1 MKLTKESVLSQYGV
15 IIVATMVMNGINY
28 FYALIEGRL
37 LGPDVYSAYVSLVG
51 ISIALTVAAGTFG
64 TIIARYV
71 SEDKGRGDEANAK
84 YFSFRALS
92 VLILLGIAGLA
103 VVLALSSPINSWL
116 KIGAILPCVLLAFRT
131 GLCFVQPVAT
141 GTLMGLQRFN
151 ELAAVLI
158 AGSVVRFIVGV
169 GLVLLGLGVSG
180 AMWGEVAGVV
190 AIIAIPLLM
199 LRKWYSG
206 RPREGRIDFSHLRR
220 FAPAALVA
228 TACVAV
234 FIVVDVILARALIG
248 GESAGFYAGAQKM
261 ASMIFILPGAVAIV
275 MFPKVSEKS
284 ARNDKSWRI
293 LGQSIAIVTG
303 LCGSVALIFAIFP
316 RQLLGLF
323 FGSKY
328 LEGSH
333 VVPVLSLA
341 MFLLSLVSIMTY
353 YLLGTEHFNFAYVLA
368 PGIVFEIAG
377 IVLFHGSIAQI
388 AWVVTFTGAAL
399 VVIIGGYLFRKWRLD
414 MACGKVRVDEQSECS
429 TYSTAYSDNTGNAC
443 ILESGC
449 ALSRKGRTGK
459 PRDQGIPG
467 WLPTS
472 SCLNTRTRSY
482 SYYHGGCGGV

>member
-1 MKLTKESVLSQYGV
+1 MKLTRENVLSQYGV
-15 IIVATMVMNGINY
+15 IIAATMAMNIINY

-37 LGPDVYSAYVSLVG
+37 LGPDMYSAYVSLVG
-51 ISIALTVAAGTFG
+51 ISIALTIAAGTFG

-84 YFSFRALS
+84 YFSFKALS
-92 VLILLGIAGLA
+92 VLSLFGIAGLA
-103 VVLALSSPINSWL
+103 VTFALSSPINTWL
-116 KIGAILPCVLLAFRT
+116 KIGAILPCILLAFRT
-131 GLCFVQPVAT
+131 GLGFVQPVPT

-151 ELAAVLI
+151 ALAAVLI
-158 AGSVVRFIVGV
+158 ASSVVRFAVGV

-180 AMWGEVAGVV
+180 AMWGEVASALTV
-190 AIIAIPLLM
+190 IAMPLLM

-228 TACVAV
+228 TACIAV

-261 ASMIFILPGAVAIV
+261 ASMIFILPGAIAIV

-284 ARNDKSWRI
+284 ARSEGSWRI
-293 LGQSIAIVTG
+293 LGQSIALVTG
-303 LCGSVALIFAIFP
+303 LCGSVALMFALFP
-316 RQLLGLF
+316 GQLLELF

-353 YLLGTEHFNFAYVLA
+353 YLLGTEHFNFAYILA
-368 PGIVFEIAG
+368 LGIAFEIAG

-388 AWVVTFTGAAL
+388 AWVVTFTGVVLL
-399 VVIIGGYLFRKWRLD
+399 VSIGGYLFREWRLD
-414 MACGKVRVDEQSECS
+414 TVSGEVRVDEKSPLSPACADG
-429 TYSTAYSDNTGNAC
+429 TDNA
-443 ILESGC
+443 
-449 ALSRKGRTGK
+449 
-459 PRDQGIPG
+459 
-467 WLPTS
+467 
-472 SCLNTRTRSY
+472 
-482 SYYHGGCGGV
+482 

>member
-15 IIVATMVMNGINY
+15 IIVATMAMNIINY

-84 YFSFRALS
+84 YFSFKALS
-92 VLILLGIAGLA
+92 VLILFGIAGFA
-103 VVLALSSPINSWL
+103 IVLALSSPINSWL

-131 GLCFVQPVAT
+131 GLCFVQPVPT

-158 AGSVVRFIVGV
+158 AGSVVRFVVGV

-190 AIIAIPLLM
+190 ALIVIPLLM

-228 TACVAV
+228 TACIAV

-248 GESAGFYAGAQKM
+248 GESAGLYAGAQKM
-261 ASMIFILPGAVAIV
+261 ASMIFMLPGAVAIV

-284 ARNDKSWRI
+284 ARNDRSWRI
-293 LGQSIAIVTG
+293 LGQSIAIVMG
-303 LCGSVALIFAIFP
+303 LCGTIAIIFAIFP
-316 RQLLGLF
+316 SQLLGLF

-333 VVPVLSLA
+333 IVPVLSLA

-353 YLLGTEHFNFAYVLA
+353 YLLGTEHFNFAYILA
-368 PGIVFEIAG
+368 PGIAFEIAG

-388 AWVVTFTGAAL
+388 AWVVTFIGAAL
-399 VVIIGGYLFRKWRLD
+399 LVTIGCYLYREWRRD
-414 MACGKVRVDEQSECS
+414 TAYGEVRVDEQSEYS
-429 TYSTAYSDNTGNAC
+429 IYSPTYSDDT
-443 ILESGC
+443 
-449 ALSRKGRTGK
+449 
-459 PRDQGIPG
+459 
-467 WLPTS
+467 
-472 SCLNTRTRSY
+472 
-482 SYYHGGCGGV
+482 

>member
-1 MKLTKESVLSQYGV
+1 
-15 IIVATMVMNGINY
+15 MNIINY

-84 YFSFRALS
+84 YFSFKALS
-92 VLILLGIAGLA
+92 VLILFGIAGFA
-103 VVLALSSPINSWL
+103 VVLALSSPINTWL
-116 KIGAILPCVLLAFRT
+116 KIGAILPCVLLALRT
-131 GLCFVQPVAT
+131 GLGFVQPVAT

-158 AGSVVRFIVGV
+158 LGSAVRFVVGV
-169 GLVLLGLGVSG
+169 GLVLLGFGVSG
-180 AMWGEVAGVV
+180 AMWGEVAGV
-190 AIIAIPLLM
+190 IAVIVIPLLM

-248 GESAGFYAGAQKM
+248 GESAGLYAGAQKM

-284 ARNDKSWRI
+284 AKNESSWRT
-293 LGQSIAIVTG
+293 LGQSMAIVVG
-303 LCGSVALIFAIFP
+303 MCGSLALVFAIFP
-316 RQLLGLF
+316 RQSLGLF

-353 YLLGTEHFNFAYVLA
+353 YLLGTEHFNFAYVLG

-377 IVLFHGSIAQI
+377 IVFFHGSIAQI
-388 AWVVTFTGAAL
+388 AWVVTFVGAAL
-399 VVIIGGYLFRKWRLD
+399 FVIIGFYLFWKWRLD
-414 MACGKVRVDEQSECS
+414 TACGEVKVDEQSECFP
-429 TYSTAYSDNTGNAC
+429 YSPVCSDDTGTACSEAGKHRDSGFGNAVPC
-443 ILESGC
+443 
-449 ALSRKGRTGK
+449 
-459 PRDQGIPG
+459 
-467 WLPTS
+467 
-472 SCLNTRTRSY
+472 
-482 SYYHGGCGGV
+482 

>member
-1 MKLTKESVLSQYGV
+1 MKLTRENVLSQYGV
-15 IIVATMVMNGINY
+15 IIAATMAMNIINY

-37 LGPDVYSAYVSLVG
+37 LGPDMYSAYVSLVG

-84 YFSFRALS
+84 YFSFKALS
-92 VLILLGIAGLA
+92 VLSLFGIAGLA
-103 VVLALSSPINSWL
+103 VTLALSSPINTWL

-131 GLCFVQPVAT
+131 GLGFVQPVPT

-158 AGSVVRFIVGV
+158 ASSVVRFAVGV

-180 AMWGEVAGVV
+180 AMWGEVASV
-190 AIIAIPLLM
+190 ITMIAMPLLM

-228 TACVAV
+228 TACIAV

-284 ARNDKSWRI
+284 ARNEGSWRI
-293 LGQSIAIVTG
+293 LGQSIALVTV
-303 LCGSVALIFAIFP
+303 LSGSVALVFAIFP
-316 RQLLGLF
+316 RQLLELF

-341 MFLLSLVSIMTY
+341 MFLLSVVSIMIY
-353 YLLGTEHFNFAYVLA
+353 YLLGTEHFNFAYILA
-368 PGIVFEIAG
+368 PGIAFEIAG
-377 IVLFHGSIAQI
+377 IVLFHGSIAQV
-388 AWVVTFTGAAL
+388 AWVVAFTGAVLL
-399 VVIIGGYLFRKWRLD
+399 VSIGFYLFRKWRLD
-414 MACGKVRVDEQSECS
+414 TVSGEVRVGEQSERS
-429 TYSTAYSDNTGNAC
+429 PAPRTPTTQGPPAVKPASIVTQDAAC
-443 ILESGC
+443 
-449 ALSRKGRTGK
+449 
-459 PRDQGIPG
+459 
-467 WLPTS
+467 
-472 SCLNTRTRSY
+472 
-482 SYYHGGCGGV
+482 